1 MTILKVTDSRNGVLS
16 FRCFFACEA
25 LDQKLVTVGGAQL
38 NSSDPLSWDTYD
50 PSTNR
55 WTCHSEPNAAPD
67 IAESV
72 VLDGKMYIR
81 CLSLSPPH
89 VCSFVYEPSSG
100 TWKQADEDMA
110 SGWRGPA
117 VVVDGTLYVLD
128 QSSGTRLMKWE
139 KESREWIA
147 VGRLSPL
154 LTRPPCRLAAVD
166 KSIFIIGKGLS
177 TVLFDVEKAGNMGG
191 VMVSSSIAGLASV
204 ENVISYGWIACVDS
218 HSLTQNKSLAP
229 KGGFGGFP
237 KTLECS
243 VLRVFKYQRELN
255 PPEIKSQFLLSTG
268 SDFARF
274 SSKLAIFASNSMNSR
289 ISKPDFFSFA
299 YELDFT
305 SIEYKLFSLDLGTD
319 IGRVKDVS
327 TANESQDVGSKQ
339 SESKSKEILTKAR
352 LVSAIGAVWDCAN
365 RPIPVFRPKGNVGD
379 GERIDQKENLLH
391 ESQEER
397 SNIVS
402 VADTEFFSIGPR
414 KVISSFGLFGSN
426 VYNENSWKVNEI
438 VSPEI
443 PNYFG
448 NTYGWISGRPNFVSR
463 YGLLLSQSKGFKP
476 RDIETCAD
484 ENKTSQWK
492 NSAGENSEFGAN
504 SQCKDPPIDK
514 TMEVV
519 ENAAESVNSLGLDYF
534 LGPVS
539 ELKAKG
545 DVSRTC
551 GSALCSDYHI
561 DKSDLSNCGDI
572 RHVSEECKGAWS
584 RETQTTELFIDDN
597 SKIQTYSSM
606 KDNQNHAF
614 IKHGHAFAGALAG
627 TFVSI
632 CLHPIDTI
640 KTIVQSHGHCK
651 RSGHHVL
658 RSIISQRG
666 VTGMYRGISSNIASS
681 APISALYTFTYETVK
696 GALLPLL
703 PEGYQSVAHCM
714 AGGCSSIA
722 TSFIFTPSECIKQQ
736 MQVGMHYQNSWSA
749 LLGILYK
756 GGLPSLYTGWTA
768 VLCRNIPHSIIKFY
782 TYEKLKQLIQSPA
795 ELNSPPNTFQ
805 TLLCGG
811 LAGSTAAL
819 FTTPFDVVKTRLQT
833 QIPGSLSKYEGVL
846 DALQEIFKH
855 EGLKGLYRGLTP
867 RLIMYVSQG
876 AIFFASYEFFKS
888 VLCLKMQRERFGE
901 RAINAFYSNYYGSSL
916 SDNRVEYGAQ
926 QVLVADGQF

>member
-1 MTILKVTDSRNGVLS
+1 
-16 FRCFFACEA
+16 
-25 LDQKLVTVGGAQL
+25 
-38 NSSDPLSWDTYD
+38 
-50 PSTNR
+50 
-55 WTCHSEPNAAPD
+55 
-67 IAESV
+67 
-72 VLDGKMYIR
+72 
-81 CLSLSPPH
+81 
-89 VCSFVYEPSSG
+89 
-100 TWKQADEDMA
+100 MA
-110 SGWRGPA
+110 
-117 VVVDGTLYVLD
+117 
-128 QSSGTRLMKWE
+128 
-139 KESREWIA
+139 
-147 VGRLSPL
+147 
-154 LTRPPCRLAAVD
+154 
-166 KSIFIIGKGLS
+166 
-177 TVLFDVEKAGNMGG
+177 KA
-191 VMVSSSIAGLASV
+191 S
-204 ENVISYGWIACVDS
+204 
-218 HSLTQNKSLAP
+218 
-229 KGGFGGFP
+229 
-237 KTLECS
+237 KTK
-243 VLRVFKYQRELN
+243 R
-255 PPEIKSQFLLSTG
+255 
-268 SDFARF
+268 A
-274 SSKLAIFASNSMNSR
+274 
-289 ISKPDFFSFA
+289 
-299 YELDFT
+299 

-414 KVISSFGLFGSN
+414 KIISSFGLFGSN
-426 VYNENSWKVNEI
+426 VYNEKSW
-438 VSPEI
+438 
-443 PNYFG
+443 
-448 NTYGWISGRPNFVSR
+448 
-463 YGLLLSQSKGFKP
+463 KGFKP

-492 NSAGENSEFGAN
+492 NSAGEDSGFGAN

-514 TMEVV
+514 TMEAV

-551 GSALCSDYHI
+551 RSALCSDYHI

-572 RHVSEECKGAWS
+572 QHVSEECKGAWS

-632 CLHPIDTI
+632 CLHPIDTV
-640 KTIVQSHGHCK
+640 KTIVQSHGQCK

-736 MQVGMHYQNSWSA
+736 MQVECQSISSEMDEASGA
-749 LLGILYK
+749 K
-756 GGLPSLYTGWTA
+756 A
-768 VLCRNIPHSIIKFY
+768 RNIPHSIIKYDSLVPSSDFYGRRNHTSLFYLQFY

-867 RLIMYVSQG
+867 RLIIYVSQG

-888 VLCLKMQRERFGE
+888 ILCLKVQRERFGE

-926 QVLVADGQF
+926 QVLVADAKVDGWCQYSMRAESLVNRLTTADFSKQVAYCFQIEHDKLMLVYARLAKLQLRLLGWHSVLRHRGCRL